1 MKKVIIN
8 ADDFGLT
15 EGINKGIIEAHK
27 KGVVTST
34 SLMTNMPAFYDA
46 VRLAKDNPC
55 LSVGVHLNIVR
66 GEPVLPLGN
75 IGTLVDK
82 EGFFLRNI
90 FKIIIGIYQHKID
103 LIELES
109 EWAAQIERAL
119 ENGILVTHLD
129 SEKHLHLIKPALKV
143 IVGLAKRYKILKIR
157 AINEPMN
164 LNKIFLNHFRI
175 FRKCFYKTL
184 VVNFLSNQIQDL
196 RSTDYC
202 YGSCEAGNMILEK
215 YRNLFSCLEDGVT
228 EIMCHPGYIAGEQER
243 TLLIRNRY
251 SLIGK
256 RERELQALINPK
268 FSELVKQFN
277 ISLVSYKDI

>member
-27 KGVVTST
+27 KGAVTSA
-34 SLMTNMPAFYDA
+34 SLMTNMPSFYDA
-46 VRLAKDNPC
+46 IRLAKDNPG
-55 LSVGVHLNIVR
+55 LGVGVHLNIVR

-75 IGTLVDK
+75 VRTLVDK

-90 FKIIIGIYQHKID
+90 FKIIAGIYQNKID

-109 EWAAQIERAL
+109 EWVAQIERAL
-119 ENGILVTHLD
+119 ENGMSVTHLD
-129 SEKHLHLIKPALKV
+129 SEKHLHLIGPALKILKV
-143 IVGLAKRYKILKIR
+143 LAKRYKISKIR
-157 AINEPMN
+157 AINEPMYF
-164 LNKIFLNHFRI
+164 NKIFSNPFCI

-184 VVNFLSNQIQDL
+184 VVNLLSNQMQGL
-196 RSTDYC
+196 RSTDYF
-202 YGSCEAGNMILEK
+202 YGSYEAGNMILEK
-215 YRNLFSCLEDGVT
+215 YQNLFSCLEDGLT
-228 EIMCHPGYIAGEQER
+228 EIMCHPGYIIGEQER
-243 TLLIRNRY
+243 TLLNYNRY

-277 ISLVSYKDI
+277 ISLVSYKDV